1 MFVGQVVR
9 YDDVARTSVPP
20 DEATNSRSLR
30 RLLKGNIA
38 QLVELEWRRP
48 DPEHPESAGRRA
60 VLVCNTH
67 LISERTVPDVK
78 LFQAQALLQ
87 AVARHQQQAMEGGGA
102 PAEAVRFPRPVR
114 KF

>member
-1 MFVGQVVR
+1 MR

-48 DPEHPESAGRRA
+48 DPEHPVTIAT
-60 VLVCNTH
+60 N
-67 LISERTVPDVK
+67 
-78 LFQAQALLQ
+78 ALTS
-87 AVARHQQQAMEGGGA
+87 
-102 PAEAVRFPRPVR
+102 
-114 KF
+114 